1 MHKSVEKI
9 NVNFHTTRFYR
20 SRVLILISDKQSF
33 FTRFCIT
40 LKINSLHKNVF
51 KVPEVPKK
59 VPEKAV
65 PVPVHK
71 KPEPPPAKG
80 ISSYS

>member
-1 MHKSVEKI
+1 M
-9 NVNFHTTRFYR
+9 FY
-20 SRVLILISDKQSF
+20 V
-33 FTRFCIT
+33 T
-40 LKINSLHKNVF
+40 LKINSLNKNIF

-80 ISSYS
+80 IATYN